1 MATTDTATGTDLPVT
16 QNLNSALS
24 VMAIGRMILA
34 VVSLAAPRQFA
45 KLVGVRP
52 SAELTYMTRIY
63 GARAFAMGLG
73 YLTSGARERYRWKR
87 LALMVDSLDTLN
99 GVSHLVRRD
108 LPLRAA
114 VSMVGLTGSYAAI
127 GATRIATEQFGR
139 SS

>member
-16 QNLNSALS
+16 QNLNGALS

-52 SAELTYMTRIY
+52 SPELTYMTRIY

-87 LALMVDSLDTLN
+87 LSLMVDSLDTLN

-127 GATRIATEQFGR
+127 GATRIATDQFGR

>member
-1 MATTDTATGTDLPVT
+1 MATTDTATGTDLLVT
-16 QNLNSALS
+16 ENLNSALS
-24 VMAIGRMILA
+24 VMAVGRMILA

-45 KLVGVRP
+45 RLVGVTP

-87 LALMVDSLDTLN
+87 LSLMVDSLDTLN
-99 GVSHLVRRD
+99 GISHLVRRD

-114 VSMVGLTGSYAAI
+114 ASMVGLTGSYAAI
-127 GATRIATEQFGR
+127 GATRVATEQFGR
-139 SS
+139 SR

>member
-16 QNLNSALS
+16 QNLNGALS

-52 SAELTYMTRIY
+52 SPELTYMTRIY

-87 LALMVDSLDTLN
+87 LSLMVDSLDTLN

>member
-52 SAELTYMTRIY
+52 SPELTYMTRIY